1 MFVKVLLD
9 LPFSKELTYAVPA
22 EIEDQASVG
31 KRVEV
36 PFRSSKKKTAYIIE
50 CVQEMNVKY
59 TIKPVSRIIDEE
71 PLFGQSEIDLAYW
84 MADFYLCSPGEAL
97 SLQIPGGRRDKV
109 VSIALAEEDI
119 STAPVENLTEYQER
133 AINEINL
140 KKDKMYYLYGVTG
153 SGKSE
158 VYFRCAEQ
166 VIKEGKQVIYLVP
179 EITLTHQLV
188 QQVGKRF
195 EGKVA
200 LLHSGMS
207 ASQRLSQWR
216 KIKRGEVSIVIGVRS
231 AIFAPFENLGM
242 VIIDEEHENSY
253 KSGQTPRYHAR
264 QIAQRKCQKTG
275 ATLIMGSATP
285 SLESWKLMNEGRIK
299 RLDLPYR
306 VGNGTIPSMRIVD
319 MLGQRSLI
327 SQELHDAIEETLKN
341 KKQVILFLNR
351 RGFSY
356 FFHCKSCGYE
366 MKCPHCSV
374 SLTYHR
380 SDDSMVCHYCGYKTR
395 PIKICPDCHSLDVGY
410 SGFGTEMVEQE
421 IKNQFPFATIDRLDG
436 DVAKVK
442 KNVFKVLDKFKSGET
457 NILLGTQMVAKGFNF
472 PNVELV
478 GIVLADSGINI
489 PDFRS
494 QERTYGLITQVAGRA
509 GRFSDKGKVFIQ
521 TFKPR
526 NDAIQYAVH
535 SMSEEF
541 YRNELE
547 VRRETGFPPYARQL
561 NLVIRGRDLEKVESS
576 ADIICDI
583 LNRLSD
589 QIPSSVGE
597 RPEII
602 GPSEC
607 AIAKIN
613 NNFRFNILLQHT
625 DIRICQWLVKSM
637 LENYKMPSTLYL
649 EIDVDP
655 LQMI

>member
-9 LPFSKELTYAVPA
+9 LPFSKELTYSVPPLLGDEA
-22 EIEDQASVG
+22 IIG

-36 PFRSSKKKTAYIIE
+36 PFRSSKKKTAYIVE
-50 CVQEMNVKY
+50 TLESVDVKY
-59 TIKPVSRIIDEE
+59 KIKEINKIVDDE
-71 PLFGQSEIDLAYW
+71 PLYGKNEIDLAYW

-97 SLQIPGGRRDKV
+97 ALQIPGGRRDKV
-109 VSIALAEEDI
+109 VSISLAEEDI
-119 STAPVENLTEYQER
+119 STAPVENLSSYQET
-133 AINEINL
+133 AIQEITS
-140 KKDKMYYLYGVTG
+140 KKDKLYYLYGVTG

-158 VYFRCAEQ
+158 VYFKCAEQ

-200 LLHSGMS
+200 ILHSGMTG
-207 ASQRLSQWR
+207 SQRLSQWR
-216 KIKRGEVSIVIGVRS
+216 KIKRGEVSIAIGVRS
-231 AIFAPFENLGM
+231 AIFAPFENLGL

-264 QIAQRKCQKTG
+264 QIAQKRCTQSNSTMV
-275 ATLIMGSATP
+275 MGSATP
-285 SLESWKLMNEGRIK
+285 SLESWKLMKEGRIK

-306 VGNGTIPSMRIVD
+306 VGDGTIPNMRIID
-319 MLGQRSLI
+319 MLGERSLI
-327 SQELHDAIEETLKN
+327 STELHEAIEQTLKN
-341 KKQVILFLNR
+341 KKQIILFLNR

-366 MKCPHCSV
+366 MSCPHCSV
-374 SLTYHR
+374 ALTYHKN
-380 SDDSMVCHYCGYKTR
+380 DNSMVCHYCGYKAR
-395 PIKICPDCHSLDVGY
+395 PIKVCPDCNSLDVGY
-410 SGFGTEMVEQE
+410 SGFGTEMVEME

-489 PDFRS
+489 PDFRA
-494 QERTYGLITQVAGRA
+494 QERTFGLITQVAGRA
-509 GRFSDKGKVFIQ
+509 GRFSSNGKVFIQ

-535 SMSEEF
+535 SNSEEF
-541 YRNELE
+541 YKNELD
-547 VRRETGFPPYARQL
+547 VRKMTGFPPYSRQL
-561 NLVIRGRDLEKVESS
+561 NLVIRGRELKKVEDSS
-576 ADIICDI
+576 FTIFEI
-583 LNRLSD
+583 LNTLCDSLS
-589 QIPSSVGE
+589 PAFKE
-597 RPEII
+597 KPEII
-602 GPSEC
+602 GPREC
-607 AIAKIN
+607 PIAKIN
-613 NNFRFNILLQHT
+613 NNFRYNVLIQHR
-625 DIRICQWLVKSM
+625 DIIISQWLVKSL

-655 LQMI
+655 LQML